1 MTADPDRG
9 CRLCGAEWGDYR
21 ANVQGEELRFCCDA
35 CASFYRLAVEELCRR
50 TGWPRVDRLFLESV
64 RGTEGDG
71 WARHGEELRELH
83 VRGTPDGEVLEELTI
98 RPRTRGGA
106 P

>member
-1 MTADPDRG
+1 MTGDPGRG
-9 CRLCGAEWGDYR
+9 CALCGAEWGDHR

-50 TGWPRVDRLFLESV
+50 TGWPRVDQLFLESV

-71 WARHGEELRELH
+71 WACHGEELLGIQ
-83 VRGTPDGEVLEELTI
+83 VRGTPDGAVLEELTI
-98 RPRTRGGA
+98 NSRTRRKL